1 MSHSPEDHSV
11 AHPQVFTL
19 HWEGPSTVV
28 TAEEPRFP
36 GSCEEDRQRAAEERE
51 NDLRELSQGERGR
64 ALWEQIR
71 AEAATR
77 GDEQLWRRKLHAYW
91 WVKLASR
98 GHAGEY
104 ARRHELNHAT
114 VRTWISDV
122 ARLAYEVGYRLH
134 EDKLL
139 LTGSA
144 PRELRRLRELVQA
157 DAESEMAW
165 SELRRLGASQRGVEP
180 YFHLN
185 EGHVLRARGRLAAS
199 DVTLRDGLTI
209 AEARPVRA
217 LLWNARGQTF
227 WDCLPGSTWPLEDHL
242 ERAERCFRRA
252 ALLDPSTYFPYVNL
266 AQLAA
271 DEGDLRRV
279 EYWMGELATARK
291 RMDDEMRAGLA
302 GYLEE
307 AEGVRPVEEK
317 RFWRSGPGRWLKEA
331 RRTGTLAVL
340 LLALALPAA
349 LSAHATDAS
358 GGPDVVAHGKGTGD
372 GKRGGAGG
380 N

>member
-1 MSHSPEDHSV
+1 MSHSPEDGWI
-11 AHPQVFTL
+11 AQPQVFTL
-19 HWEGPSTVV
+19 HWEGPPTVV
-28 TAEEPRFP
+28 TAEEPGFP
-36 GSCEEDRQRAAEERE
+36 GSRDEERSRAAEERE
-51 NDLRELSQGERGR
+51 DDLRELSRGKRGR
-64 ALWEQIR
+64 ALWDQIR
-71 AEAATR
+71 AEASTR
-77 GDEQLWRRKLHAYW
+77 GDEDLWRRKLHAYW
-91 WVKLASR
+91 WVKLVAR

-144 PRELRRLRELVQA
+144 PPELQCLRELVRA
-157 DAESEMAW
+157 EAESERAW
-165 SELRRLGASQRGVEP
+165 SELQRLDASYRGVEP

-185 EGHVLRARGRLAAS
+185 EGHILRARARLAAS
-199 DVTLRDGLTI
+199 DATLRDGLTI

-227 WDCLPGSTWPLEDHL
+227 WDCLPSSTWPLADHL

-271 DEGDLRRV
+271 DEGDHRRV
-279 EYWMGELATARK
+279 EYWVGELATARK
-291 RMDDEMRAGLA
+291 RMDDEMKEGLA
-302 GYLEE
+302 EYLGE
-307 AEGVRPVEEK
+307 AEWVRPVEEK
-317 RFWRSGPGRWLKEA
+317 RFWRNGPRRWLEEV
-331 RRTGTLAVL
+331 RRAATHAVL
-340 LLALALPAA
+340 LLALALPAG
-349 LSAHATDAS
+349 LSAQAVDVS
-358 GGPDVVAHGKGTGD
+358 EGPDVVAHGKGTSG

>member
-1 MSHSPEDHSV
+1 
-11 AHPQVFTL
+11 
-19 HWEGPSTVV
+19 
-28 TAEEPRFP
+28 
-36 GSCEEDRQRAAEERE
+36 
-51 NDLRELSQGERGR
+51 
-64 ALWEQIR
+64 
-71 AEAATR
+71 
-77 GDEQLWRRKLHAYW
+77 
-91 WVKLASR
+91 
-98 GHAGEY
+98 
-104 ARRHELNHAT
+104 
-114 VRTWISDV
+114 V

-144 PRELRRLRELVQA
+144 PRELQRLRELVRD
-157 DAESEMAW
+157 DAESELAW
-165 SELRRLGASQRGVEP
+165 SELRRLGASYRGVEP

-185 EGHVLRARGRLAAS
+185 EGHLLRSRGRLSAS
-199 DVTLRDGLTI
+199 DATLRDGLTI

-227 WDCLPGSTWPLEDHL
+227 WDCLSGSTWPLADHL

-279 EYWMGELATARK
+279 EYWVGELTTARK

-307 AEGVRPVEEK
+307 AEWVRPVEEK
-317 RFWRSGPGRWLKEA
+317 RFWRNGPKRWLQEF
-331 RRTGTLAVL
+331 RRAAALGAL
-340 LLALALPAA
+340 LFALALPAGW
-349 LSAHATDAS
+349 SAQAVDAS
-358 GGPDVVAHGKGTGD
+358 DGLDAVAHGKGASG